1 MAMGIRELLLQG
13 LNSDPKYID
22 LSCRYD
28 EQGSKYDE
36 ECTNVED
43 YYYYKAEE
51 EIVRTFAAVGLS
63 NLEMPFKLFELGCG
77 STKKSQIIIDE
88 ILRHESGLAYGLNDL
103 SADFLEKV
111 CEDLFAIYGSRLKVD
126 TLAGDFM
133 TVFPKIRNYR
143 GRKVLLWLGGL
154 QCFPLNIQ
162 PKLLLNIASTL
173 QENDA
178 CLISSDITQDREKI
192 EKAYMDFDDSK
203 PNSKLYK
210 NGVHVLNRELKSN
223 IDLSKFELE
232 GRYVENK
239 DVSSASYIQVWL
251 RSLCSLYLK
260 NVGKTVTFGRGEKL
274 LLYGGNG
281 LSHKYTL
288 EQLEH
293 LFASVGLQIVN
304 QWDNGHSAL
313 TMVKRKS

>member
-1 MAMGIRELLLQG
+1 MAMSIRELLLQG

-22 LSCRYD
+22 VSCRYD

-36 ECTNVED
+36 ECTNVES

-77 STKKSQIIIDE
+77 STKKSQIIIDK
-88 ILRHESGLAYGLNDL
+88 ILRHESTLEYGLNDL

-111 CEDLFAIYGSRLKVD
+111 CEDLSAIYGSRLKVD

-154 QCFPLNIQ
+154 HCFPLNIQ
-162 PKLLLNIASTL
+162 PELLLNIASTL
-173 QENDA
+173 Q
-178 CLISSDITQDREKI
+178 
-192 EKAYMDFDDSK
+192 DSK
-203 PNSKLYK
+203 PISKLYK
-210 NGVHVLNRELKSN
+210 NGVHVLNRELKST

-251 RSLCSLYLK
+251 RSLVEQTYVLE

-281 LSHKYTL
+281 LSHKYTF